1 MSSLHLG
8 TNYSKLN
15 IYINSNSLGI
25 NGPLN
30 RTERNRKK
38 GKTGQKKML
47 RSYHKMESIQ
57 VQHQQCLSN
66 RKAYLKKTTEV
77 AYTNSERTKRN
88 IQLQLQLQEVKVH

>member
-1 MSSLHLG
+1 
-8 TNYSKLN
+8 
-15 IYINSNSLGI
+15 
-25 NGPLN
+25 
-30 RTERNRKK
+30 
-38 GKTGQKKML
+38 ML